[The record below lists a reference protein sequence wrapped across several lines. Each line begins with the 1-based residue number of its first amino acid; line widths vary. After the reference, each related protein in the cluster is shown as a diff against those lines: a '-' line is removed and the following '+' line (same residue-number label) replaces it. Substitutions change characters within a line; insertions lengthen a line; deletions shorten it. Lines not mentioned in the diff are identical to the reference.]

1 MHAALI
7 REFGRPP
14 RYEAVESPELTGD
27 EVLVDVL
34 AAGLHPR
41 VRSGAA
47 GSHYASSTELPL
59 VPGVDGVGR
68 QRGGERGYFLALD
81 SRHGTMAEQTTV
93 RPAFWFALPGAAD
106 ENVLAA
112 GVNPAMS
119 SWVPLR
125 RRVPLQVG
133 QRVLVLGATGSAGR
147 AAVQIARLLGAGR
160 VVGAGRDARRLAELT
175 ALGADATV
183 QLTGSGSDIA
193 AAVRHSAADTD
204 VVIDYLWGSPA
215 RALLPAILDA
225 RSDEGRP
232 ITWLHI
238 GAVGGGSLDLPSG
251 ALRAHNLTITGSGQ
265 GSLTRADFAAE
276 LPQLIAELSAGHIAV
291 DAIPVPLREVE
302 STWDAPMSYQH
313 RVVFR
318 P

>member
-1 MHAALI
+1 MQAALI
-7 REFGRPP
+7 SEFGQRP
-14 RYEAVESPELTGD
+14 RYEAVDAPEPAEGEL
-27 EVLVDVL
+27 LVGVL

-47 GSHYASSTELPL
+47 GSHYASGTVLPL

-68 QRGGERGYFLALD
+68 MPDGELGYFLALD
-81 SRHGTMAEQTTV
+81 SRHGTMAELTTV
-93 RPAFWFALPGAAD
+93 RPEYWFGLPETAD
-106 ENVLAA
+106 QNAVAA

-125 RRVPLQVG
+125 RRVPLQAG
-133 QRVLVLGATGSAGR
+133 QRVLILGATGSAGR
-147 AAVQIARLLGAGR
+147 AAVQVARLLGAGWIA
-160 VVGAGRDARRLAELT
+160 GAGRDAARLSELT
-175 ALGADATV
+175 ALGADATI
-183 QLTGSGSDIA
+183 LLAGTESDIA
-193 AAVRHSAADTD
+193 AAVQRSAADTD
-204 VVIDYLWGSPA
+204 IVIDYWWGTPA
-215 RALLPAILDA
+215 RTILPAVLAA
-225 RSDEGRP
+225 RSAKSRP

-265 GSLTRADFAAE
+265 GSLSRADFAAE
-276 LPQLIAELSAGHIAV
+276 LPQLIAELSAGRIAV
-291 DAIPVPLREVE
+291 DAVPVPLREVE
-302 STWDAPMSYQH
+302 STWDAPVSREH

>member
-7 REFGRPP
+7 TEFGQPP
-14 RYEAVESPELTGD
+14 RYETADSPEPADGEL
-27 EVLVDVL
+27 LVDVL

-47 GSHYASSTELPL
+47 GSHYAGSTELPL

-68 QRGGERGYFLALD
+68 VPGGQRGYFLALD
-81 SRHGTMAEQTTV
+81 SRHGTMAELTTV
-93 RPAFWFALPGAAD
+93 RPAFWFGLPDAAD
-106 ENVLAA
+106 ENAVAA

-125 RRVPLQVG
+125 RRVPLQAG
-133 QRVLVLGATGSAGR
+133 QRVLILGATGSAGR
-147 AAVQIARLLGAGR
+147 AAVQIARLLGAGWIA
-160 VVGAGRDARRLAELT
+160 GAGRNAARLSELT
-175 ALGADATV
+175 ALGADATIE
-183 QLTGSGSDIA
+183 LTGSDSEIA
-193 AAVRHSAADTD
+193 AAVRDNAADTD
-204 VVIDYLWGSPA
+204 IVIDYLWGTPA
-215 RALLPAILDA
+215 RAILPAVLMA
-225 RSDEGRP
+225 RSDDGRP

-238 GAVGGGSLDLPSG
+238 GAVGGDSLELPSG

-265 GSLTRADFAAE
+265 GSLSRADFAAE
-276 LPQLIAELSAGHIAV
+276 LPQLIAELCAGRIAV
-291 DAIPVPLREVE
+291 DAMPVPLREVE
-302 STWDAPMSYQH
+302 STWDAPVSHQH